1 MFDRF
6 KKHHKIQDWHIGFHG
21 LRHTFSNMLFEMN
34 ENPKVIQAILGHKDV
49 RTTITIYNSVDQDY
63 IRKST
68 EKLNA
73 KFKVENP
80 ILLEEVN
87 KQKSDNQETDYQDLD
102 DEEFEEMLRR
112 LEKEKSRRKHK
123 EKDFEM

>member
-1 MFDRF
+1 MDGYLN
-6 KKHHKIQDWHIGFHG
+6 KHFPQ
-21 LRHTFSNMLFEMN
+21 E
-34 ENPKVIQAILGHKDV
+34 
-49 RTTITIYNSVDQDY
+49 SVDIVGQDY

-68 EKLNA
+68 EKLNS

-87 KQKSDNQETDYQDLD
+87 KQKSNNQETDYQDLD
-102 DEEFEEMLRR
+102 DEKFEEMLRR
-112 LEKEKSRRKHK
+112 LEKEEPHRKHK